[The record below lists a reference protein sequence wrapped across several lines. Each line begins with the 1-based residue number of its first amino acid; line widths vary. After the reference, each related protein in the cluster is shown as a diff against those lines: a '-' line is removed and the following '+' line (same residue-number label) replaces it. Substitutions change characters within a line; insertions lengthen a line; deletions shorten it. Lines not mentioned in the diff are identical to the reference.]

1 MKRFALVL
9 VLVAACAT
17 PQATPTQTP
26 QQSTAPEAHAHGHAG
41 GSDEHRHHGGG
52 MHHRFE
58 DAEAWAKVFDD
69 PARDAWQQ
77 PERVVAALELA
88 PSMTVADIGA
98 GTGYFTV
105 RLARAVPAGR
115 VIANDVEPDMVR
127 YMKARA
133 AREGLA
139 NIEVVQGLPDDPKL
153 PSGAVDRVLV
163 VDVWHHLG
171 DRVAYAKQLAA
182 ALRAGGRIAVVD
194 FKLDA
199 KLGPPKQHRLAPDAI
214 VADLRAAGLS
224 AEVLP
229 VSLPEQYIVMGQRR

>member
-1 MKRFALVL
+1 
-9 VLVAACAT
+9 
-17 PQATPTQTP
+17 
-26 QQSTAPEAHAHGHAG
+26 
-41 GSDEHRHHGGG
+41 

-58 DAEAWAKVFDD
+58 DAQAWAKVFDD

-77 PERVVAALELA
+77 PDRVIAALELTPA
-88 PSMTVADIGA
+88 MTVADIGA

-115 VIANDVEPDMVR
+115 VIANDIEPDMVR
-127 YMKARA
+127 YLKERA

-139 NIEVVQGLPDDPKL
+139 NIEVVHALPDDPKL
-153 PSGAVDRVLV
+153 PAGAVDRVLV

-171 DRVAYAKQLAA
+171 DRVAY
-182 ALRAGGRIAVVD
+182 RAGGRIAVVD

-224 AEVLP
+224 AEVVP
-229 VSLPEQYIVMGQRR
+229 VELPEQYIVVGQRR

>member
-1 MKRFALVL
+1 
-9 VLVAACAT
+9 
-17 PQATPTQTP
+17 
-26 QQSTAPEAHAHGHAG
+26 
-41 GSDEHRHHGGG
+41 

-77 PERVVAALELA
+77 PERVIAALELG

-127 YMKARA
+127 YLKERA

-139 NIEVVQGLPDDPKL
+139 NIEVVHALPDDPKL
-153 PSGAVDRVLV
+153 PAGAVDRVLV

-182 ALRAGGRIAVVD
+182 GLRAGGRIAVVD

-214 VADLRAAGLS
+214 VAELRAAGLS
-224 AEVLP
+224 AEVVP
-229 VSLPEQYIVMGQRR
+229 VELPEQYIVMARRP